1 MNHIVS
7 DNENII
13 GCFEEKINAIIYL
26 LDCIINKFKFY
37 LDFLKLNNKNIISP
51 KLNSFKLTSIINN
64 STIIRTI
71 DVFDINKLKLIN
83 IMTEENEFI
92 SSNSENIILSYKSNI
107 LKNLIHQIDEIKG
120 NPELNIFI
128 PNDMLNSDVINDMII
143 NSPESSEFNC
153 IDNNINIE
161 EIKEKIQRLSL
172 QKKTQEEIIK
182 NVNQERIKKLNNER
196 ETKKTKE
203 KIDEYK
209 RRFKADISV
218 YLKIKDDI
226 ENNDQEIPEL
236 FINQYPILKV
246 LDNLNLLDNPKGFI
260 FYYDKI
266 KQINEIQCQ
275 NTVYSN
281 IFNDGSVFYT
291 KKTTEFSD
299 SSEDLS
305 NEYSDNNIHS
315 DNI

>member
-37 LDFLKLNNKNIISP
+37 LDFLKLNNKNIIPP

-128 PNDMLNSDVINDMII
+128 PNDMLNSEVINDMII
-143 NSPESSEFNC
+143 NSPDSSEFNC
-153 IDNNINIE
+153 IDNNFNIE

-182 NVNQERIKKLNNER
+182 NVNQERINKLNNER
-196 ETKKTKE
+196 ESRKTSLRS
-203 KIDEYK
+203 IL
-209 RRFKADISV
+209 S
-218 YLKIKDDI
+218 
-226 ENNDQEIPEL
+226 PE
-236 FINQYPILKV
+236 
-246 LDNLNLLDNPKGFI
+246 
-260 FYYDKI
+260 
-266 KQINEIQCQ
+266 
-275 NTVYSN
+275 YSN
-281 IFNDGSVFYT
+281 
-291 KKTTEFSD
+291 K
-299 SSEDLS
+299 
-305 NEYSDNNIHS
+305 
-315 DNI
+315 